1 MILATKPYLPE
12 VSKYKK
18 YIDDIFTSG
27 WITNNGNLSVSLE
40 EKLRNF
46 LEVDHLSVVSNG
58 TVAIQMAIKAL
69 DLKGEIIT
77 TPFSY
82 VATTSSIVWENC
94 QPIFVDIK
102 PNDFTIDTGKIEAAI
117 TSKTTAILAT
127 HVFGYPCEVEK
138 IEQIAKKHNLKVIY
152 DAAHAFGVKVNGVS
166 VLNYG
171 DVSTLSF
178 HATKLF
184 HTVEGGAVIATN
196 KEVAGVLEYQRRFGH
211 DGPYKFHGLGINAKL
226 SEIHA
231 AMGLCVLEDIEGI
244 LKARKRQWLYYFE
257 KLKHLNVS
265 LLEVDDFVE
274 YNYAY
279 FPIVFENEQKLLE
292 ILDLLAKEDIF
303 PRRYFYPSLNTL
315 NYVKYQEAPVSESIT
330 KRILCLPLF
339 HDLEQETQNII
350 IKTIC
355 STVK

>member
-1 MILATKPYLPE
+1 MILATKPYLPD
-12 VSKYKK
+12 VKVYKE
-18 YIDDIFTSG
+18 YIDDIFSSG
-27 WITNNGNLSVSLE
+27 WITNNGNYSVSLE
-40 EKLRNF
+40 QKLKTF
-46 LEVDHLSVVSNG
+46 LSIEHLSVVSNG
-58 TVAIQMAIKAL
+58 TIAIQMAIKAL
-69 DLKGEIIT
+69 ELKGEIIT

-94 QPIFVDIK
+94 TPIFVDIN
-102 PNDFTIDTGKIEAAI
+102 PDNFTIDADKIEASI
-117 TSKTTAILAT
+117 TKDTSAILVT
-127 HVFGYPCEVEK
+127 HVFGYPCDVEK
-138 IEQIAKKHNLKVIY
+138 IEQIADKHKLKVIY
-152 DAAHAFGVKVNGVS
+152 DAAHAFAVKVNGKS

-196 KEVAGVLEYQRRFGH
+196 KEVARVLEYQRRFGH

-244 LKARKRQWLYYFE
+244 LKVRKRQWLYYAYE
-257 KLKHLNVS
+257 LKNMNVS
-265 LLEVDDFVE
+265 ILEIAENVE

-279 FPIVFENEQKLLE
+279 FPVVFKSETILTRVMEELE
-292 ILDLLAKEDIF
+292 KSDIF

-315 NYVKYQEAPVSESIT
+315 NYVKYQPTPISESIAQ
-330 KRILCLPLF
+330 RILCLPLF
-339 HDLEQETQNII
+339 HDLEKATQDTIVETIR
-350 IKTIC
+350 K
-355 STVK
+355 VLM